1 MLKRSVMSSRCQNS
15 QLIQHISI
23 KMVNLHSD
31 IFNSTGILHTFDLSY
46 FNQLNKKVIENV
58 CIVVFTILSY
68 CDFFSSC
75 SFHFSCGFSKCI
87 CHASFWI
94 CIIRDLFSGP
104 HVSLILYS
112 CIILD
117 VKLVYIYFKILTM
130 DNLSTHKIK
139 NNIKGS
145 VVALQN
151 MTFVLK
157 ASFNTIVACVLEIF

>member
-1 MLKRSVMSSRCQNS
+1 MVKDTSIWKHHKNTTCLKGVSCHQGVKVLNWSSIYQS
-15 QLIQHISI
+15 KWLIFI
-23 KMVNLHSD
+23 VTY
-31 IFNSTGILHTFDLSY
+31 FNSTGILHTFDLSY

-75 SFHFSCGFSKCI
+75 SFHFNCGFSKCI

-145 VVALQN
+145 VVAL
-151 MTFVLK
+151 
-157 ASFNTIVACVLEIF
+157 